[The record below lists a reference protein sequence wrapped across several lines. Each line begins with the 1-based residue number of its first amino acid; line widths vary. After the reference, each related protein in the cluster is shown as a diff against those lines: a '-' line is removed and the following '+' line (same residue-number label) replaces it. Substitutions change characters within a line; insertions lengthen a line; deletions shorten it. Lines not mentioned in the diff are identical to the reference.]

1 MKNEGIEG
9 YNYIFHNGKY
19 YAGCRRCGGTG
30 QYSFNGFDS
39 ICYACGGV
47 LAGRLGRKVG
57 DRDAAVKHAK
67 AREKARARRLAASEA
82 KRLERVAK
90 RDAKVDALRRQYPEV
105 MAYLESLEMD
115 EWGNTQTRNP
125 FISALRDRAVNEGFM
140 TDKMAAAAM
149 KIIDKEKAEAARPKI
164 EVIEGRGVITGA
176 IVGVRRVESQ
186 WGSTLKAT
194 IADDRGFRIY
204 GSLAGNLV
212 DEAYNEWLKSV
223 KGRENYY
230 GDESWLDACKGKRVT
245 FTARVERSRDDVEF
259 GFFTRPSKAEFIKD

>member
-67 AREKARARRLAASEA
+67 TRAKARAGRIAAAEA

-90 RDAKVDALRRQYPEV
+90 RDAKVDALRRKYPEV
-105 MAYLESLEMD
+105 MAYLESLEVD
-115 EWGNTQTRNP
+115 EWGNVATRNP
-125 FISALRDRAVNEGFM
+125 FVTSMRDKALNEGFM
-140 TDKMAAAAM
+140 TEPMAAAM
-149 KIIDKEKAEAARPKI
+149 VRVIDKEKAEAARPKT
-164 EVIEGRGVITGA
+164 EVIEGRGVITGT
-176 IVGVRRVESQ
+176 IVSAKSVETQ
-186 WGSTLKAT
+186 WGLSQKVT

-204 GSLAGNLV
+204 GSLAGNLA
-212 DEAYNEWLKSV
+212 DEAYNEWRESV
-223 KGRENYY
+223 KAVYDY
-230 GDESWLDACKGKRVT
+230 GPECWLDHLKGKRLT
-245 FTARVERSRDDVEF
+245 FTARVERSREDVEF
-259 GFFTRPSKAEFIKD
+259 GFFTRPNKAEFIKD